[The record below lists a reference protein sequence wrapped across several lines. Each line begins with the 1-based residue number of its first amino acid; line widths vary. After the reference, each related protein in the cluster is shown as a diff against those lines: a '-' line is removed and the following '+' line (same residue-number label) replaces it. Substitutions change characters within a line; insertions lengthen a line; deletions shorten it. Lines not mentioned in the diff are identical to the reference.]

1 MVKNLNDKNR
11 MMENTDAETV
21 SEKKIRKKK
30 TKLVT
35 NQNDEDSIKLNEKK
49 HKRKTSDKN
58 NSVNDETPTKIT
70 KIANED
76 DPEEISDSDNKK
88 ETKTPKGPSKREI
101 KRTKAAQKE
110 LERIDQHKQ
119 ETTQKA
125 LNYLSMWKHARNE
138 WKFMKV
144 KQIWLIDNLLDETAV
159 PDSIFPTVLE
169 YFEGCKGMAR
179 ETLLKK
185 GMDVIK
191 KYEQKLEESE
201 EITETIELTRARQLL
216 KALPTET

>member
-1 MVKNLNDKNR
+1 MVC
-11 MMENTDAETV
+11 
-21 SEKKIRKKK
+21 
-30 TKLVT
+30 
-35 NQNDEDSIKLNEKK
+35 K
-49 HKRKTSDKN
+49 HKF
-58 NSVNDETPTKIT
+58 I
-70 KIANED
+70 
-76 DPEEISDSDNKK
+76 
-88 ETKTPKGPSKREI
+88 
-101 KRTKAAQKE
+101 
-110 LERIDQHKQ
+110 
-119 ETTQKA
+119 
-125 LNYLSMWKHARNE
+125 YLFINLQWKHARNE

-191 KYEQKLEESE
+191 KYEQKLEDSE